1 MTRFPLIILALV
13 ALLVTVVTGCGG
25 MRRHDARLAAADSL
39 MQSDPDSALAIV
51 EAVCRDS
58 LATEGDRAYRDLLL
72 TQARYRC
79 YIPATSDSDISRAL
93 AWYRVHDGEREKLTR
108 ALIYKGAVM
117 EELSRPDSAMLYYKQ
132 AEATAD
138 EKDYAN
144 LGQIN
149 LRIADLYRKYFVNTE
164 ICFEKFGTALKYFE
178 LTDNKPLQQNCLYN
192 MAGCL
197 GITAQGDPRKYLN
210 KATELAVELN
220 DSLQMFNCQELLARQ
235 LAANDSTRQ
244 DAKLI
249 AMESLEKYPNYV
261 NVDLLLDLAF
271 IYAKERNLDSAEY
284 YLKIINNY
292 SSDDHIGQVKTR
304 MHSIL
309 AIIADYANDPAISK
323 YHIQQNKWYSDS
335 IANNKN
341 RYRIQHIENVNNST
355 QRTLIKQKNKIL
367 ISVIVSIALI
377 FLALAFFLSYLH
389 NRRAIAYQRDLDMAR
404 AEIEKTIGEYED
416 RISEIESSLDKQ
428 RLLLDE
434 KDKTIKKVAKE
445 NDKLISRQTEINR
458 QISRIVRKRLAAINE
473 IYSDIRLR
481 TADNTAYKQSVP
493 LISLIKGWNEKK
505 QLYMITPKESFWK
518 DLHQSIDDEY
528 HGLASFVKNKYSLT
542 VREFQLFLLLSAKI
556 SPQIIKLFMDFS
568 NPTTVSNYK
577 RKLMKNLTG
586 HEMKLEDFI
595 QDYLDGKLN

>member
-1 MTRFPLIILALV
+1 MSKLA
-13 ALLVTVVTGCGG
+13 GFN
-25 MRRHDARLAAADSL
+25 
-39 MQSDPDSALAIV
+39 
-51 EAVCRDS
+51 
-58 LATEGDRAYRDLLL
+58 
-72 TQARYRC
+72 
-79 YIPATSDSDISRAL
+79 
-93 AWYRVHDGEREKLTR
+93 
-108 ALIYKGAVM
+108 
-117 EELSRPDSAMLYYKQ
+117 LYYKKDFRKTIAL
-132 AEATAD
+132 AE
-138 EKDYAN
+138 
-144 LGQIN
+144 
-149 LRIADLYRKYFVNTE
+149 
-164 ICFEKFGTALKYFE
+164 
-178 LTDNKPLQQNCLYN
+178 
-192 MAGCL
+192 
-197 GITAQGDPRKYLN
+197 
-210 KATELAVELN
+210 
-220 DSLQMFNCQELLARQ
+220 S
-235 LAANDSTRQ
+235 
-244 DAKLI
+244 
-249 AMESLEKYPNYV
+249 
-261 NVDLLLDLAF
+261 
-271 IYAKERNLDSAEY
+271 
-284 YLKIINNY
+284 IINNGKEECEENQY
-292 SSDDHIGQVKTR
+292 YYYAALAALNLGLADSAKYYISQAPAPNDTVETMLFNDVMAQISLNEQDYKSFGIIESKNKQLSTDFIDGLKEADLIKAESEYHRAQAERQAKTES
-304 MHSIL
+304 HNKLLL
-309 AIIADYANDPAISK
+309 AIILLIVLA
-323 YHIQQNKWYSDS
+323 
-335 IANNKN
+335 
-341 RYRIQHIENVNNST
+341 VM
-355 QRTLIKQKNKIL
+355 TLLAKIIL
-367 ISVIVSIALI
+367 
-377 FLALAFFLSYLH
+377 

-404 AEIEKTIGEYED
+404 AEIEKTICEYED

-577 RKLMKNLTG
+577 KKKKKNLTG

>member
-1 MTRFPLIILALV
+1 
-13 ALLVTVVTGCGG
+13 
-25 MRRHDARLAAADSL
+25 
-39 MQSDPDSALAIV
+39 
-51 EAVCRDS
+51 
-58 LATEGDRAYRDLLL
+58 
-72 TQARYRC
+72 
-79 YIPATSDSDISRAL
+79 
-93 AWYRVHDGEREKLTR
+93 
-108 ALIYKGAVM
+108 
-117 EELSRPDSAMLYYKQ
+117 
-132 AEATAD
+132 
-138 EKDYAN
+138 
-144 LGQIN
+144 
-149 LRIADLYRKYFVNTE
+149 
-164 ICFEKFGTALKYFE
+164 
-178 LTDNKPLQQNCLYN
+178 
-192 MAGCL
+192 
-197 GITAQGDPRKYLN
+197 
-210 KATELAVELN
+210 
-220 DSLQMFNCQELLARQ
+220 
-235 LAANDSTRQ
+235 
-244 DAKLI
+244 
-249 AMESLEKYPNYV
+249 
-261 NVDLLLDLAF
+261 
-271 IYAKERNLDSAEY
+271 
-284 YLKIINNY
+284 
-292 SSDDHIGQVKTR
+292 
-304 MHSIL
+304 L
-309 AIIADYANDPAISK
+309 AIILLIVLA
-323 YHIQQNKWYSDS
+323 
-335 IANNKN
+335 
-341 RYRIQHIENVNNST
+341 VM
-355 QRTLIKQKNKIL
+355 TLLAKIIL
-367 ISVIVSIALI
+367 
-377 FLALAFFLSYLH
+377 